1 MEIKQRL
8 QELAAKIAT
17 ENDHDK
23 FTALVKEFNKLV
35 DDEKQPQES
44 KKTHSR
50 FPSPAIDERHPIAT
64 KTRNCGRGLDQFRPR
79 FLSSHLPLGSSRRP
93 PRFSASAREQHDQ
106 TPFRREDS

>member
-44 KKTHSR
+44 NKLTPYSR
-50 FPSPAIDERHPIAT
+50 
-64 KTRNCGRGLDQFRPR
+64 
-79 FLSSHLPLGSSRRP
+79 SR
-93 PRFSASAREQHDQ
+93 Q
-106 TPFRREDS
+106 